1 MLSRDLRRKLSR
13 IGAIPPPADGAAPQV
28 RPPRPSRPAPWDI
41 PEDSSP
47 VFFPVA
53 DEGDEFVDL
62 LGGGEIDAD
71 FGPFWLTELEVEG
84 VWPRARALLDDLATR
99 PGAAPDIPEM
109 QGLEPSD
116 LLVFDIE
123 TAGLMGAT
131 LFLAGVLDFLS
142 GAPRLRFFLAR
153 DYDEEPAMLD
163 ALAAHMARTRAIVTF
178 NGKSFDVPFLA
189 DRMRYH
195 RLRFDPPP
203 VHIDILHAARRRW
216 RGRFE
221 NCRLQTLERE
231 LCGRHRTDDVPSEW
245 IPAVYHEFV
254 ATQDAELL
262 VPILQHNAL
271 DLLTLWELLCAT
283 LATPVPNRAEN
294 R

>member
-1 MLSRDLRRKLSR
+1 MLPRDLRRKLSR
-13 IGAIPPPADGAAPQV
+13 IGAIPPPADGEAPPV
-28 RPPRPSRPAPWDI
+28 RPPRLAPWDT

-47 VFFPVA
+47 IFFPVA

-62 LGGGEIDAD
+62 LGGSEIDAG

-84 VWPRARALLDDLATR
+84 VWSRARDLLDELSMRENAV
-99 PGAAPDIPEM
+99 PDIPEM
-109 QGLEPSD
+109 QGLDPSD

-123 TAGLMGAT
+123 TAGLLGAT

-163 ALAAHMARTRAIVTF
+163 ALAAHMARTRAVVTF
-178 NGKSFDVPFLA
+178 NGKSFDMPFLA

-195 RLRFDPPP
+195 RLRFNPPP
-203 VHIDILHAARRRW
+203 MHIDILHAARRRW
-216 RGRFE
+216 KGRFG

-231 LCGRHRTDDVPSEW
+231 LCGRHRTDDVPSEF

-254 ATQDAELL
+254 ATQDAALL

-271 DLLTLWELLCAT
+271 DLLTLWELLCVT
-283 LATPVPNRAEN
+283 LATPLPIRPGD